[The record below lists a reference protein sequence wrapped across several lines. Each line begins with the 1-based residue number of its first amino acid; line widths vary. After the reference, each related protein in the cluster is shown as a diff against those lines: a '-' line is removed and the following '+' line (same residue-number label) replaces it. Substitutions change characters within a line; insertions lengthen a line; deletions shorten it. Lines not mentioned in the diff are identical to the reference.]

1 MLPLAPHRAKET
13 YPTGTSETMTL
24 HLSSAARGKTIFTVL
39 AAPAT
44 LARTALAVSLLTLAA
59 CSPAPVATGTND
71 PHEAAN
77 RKVHAFNRGV
87 DKAILRPASKAY
99 AILPQ
104 PVERGV
110 ANFADNLDTP
120 GDVINNL
127 LQGRVGPA
135 AQNSLRFATNTVF
148 GLGGLFDT
156 ATALGLPGVETD
168 FGETL
173 HVWGAGEGSYLEVPL
188 LGPST
193 TRDFAGTIVDLAANP
208 VRLAVKESEA
218 NIATVAKA
226 GSRLGDRAR
235 YSETVESVLYESADS
250 YAQLRLLYLQN
261 RRFELGQAADG
272 APSGAAEGAASADDS
287 FVDPYEDPYGQ

>member
-1 MLPLAPHRAKET
+1 
-13 YPTGTSETMTL
+13 MTL
-24 HLSSAARGKTIFTVL
+24 HIASALRGKAFIAAAGFALTALT
-39 AAPAT
+39 ACAPAPQ
-44 LARTALAVSLLTLAA
+44 AS
-59 CSPAPVATGTND
+59 GIND
-71 PHEAAN
+71 PHESTN
-77 RKVHAFNRGV
+77 RKFHQVNRAV
-87 DKAILRPASKAY
+87 DRAILRPASKAY
-99 AILPQ
+99 SILPQ

-110 ANFADNLDTP
+110 ANFANNLDTP
-120 GDVINNL
+120 GDVVNNL

-135 AQNSLRFATNTVF
+135 AQNSLRFATNTIF
-148 GLGGLFDT
+148 GIGGVFDT

-173 HVWGAGEGSYLEVPL
+173 HVWGAGEGAYVEVPL

-208 VRLAVKESEA
+208 VRLAVPQPESS
-218 NIATVAKA
+218 ISTVAKA
-226 GSRLGDRAR
+226 ASRLGDRAR

-261 RRFELGQAADG
+261 RRFELGQADGTAQGGADG
-272 APSGAAEGAASADDS
+272 AGDG

>member
-1 MLPLAPHRAKET
+1 
-13 YPTGTSETMTL
+13 MTL
-24 HLSSAARGKTIFTVL
+24 HITSAARGHRLFAAAASL
-39 AAPAT
+39 AL
-44 LARTALAVSLLTLAA
+44 LALTA
-59 CSPAPVATGTND
+59 CGPAPQATGIND

-77 RKVHAFNRGV
+77 RKVHGFNRAV
-87 DKAILRPASKAY
+87 DRAILRPASKAY

-120 GDVINNL
+120 GDVVNNL
-127 LQGRVGPA
+127 LQGRAGPA
-135 AQNSLRFATNTVF
+135 AQNTLRFATNTIF

-156 ATALGLPGVETD
+156 AGALGLPGVETD

-173 HVWGAGEGSYLEVPL
+173 HVWGAGEGAYVEVPL

-193 TRDFAGTIVDLAANP
+193 TRDAAGTLVDLVTNP
-208 VRLAVKESEA
+208 VSLALPQPEA
-218 NIATVAKA
+218 NVSTVAKA
-226 GSRLGDRAR
+226 ASRLGDRAR
-235 YSETVESVLYESADS
+235 YSETVDSVLYESADS

-261 RRFELGQAADG
+261 RRFELGQTDG
-272 APSGAAEGAASADDS
+272 SAQDGAASADDG